1 MIYNLVFNLISKFI
15 VRFVFII
22 TNHHI
27 KNQIVNHM
35 NLFVGEMILFEGVS
49 HLSCLV
55 DELSIRHQGGIATP
69 LVPLRQLVYQLSW
82 NTQPL
87 MNS

>member
-22 TNHHI
+22 ITNHHI
-27 KNQIVNHM
+27 KNQIVNYM

-49 HLSCLV
+49 HLITSGLLGTHKLYT
-55 DELSIRHQGGIATP
+55 DSLRLSRFCEAK
-69 LVPLRQLVYQLSW
+69 L
-82 NTQPL
+82 
-87 MNS
+87 